1 MKFTKKE
8 QEVLDVFWKMEKPLS
23 VKDITENNPSLN
35 KSTVAVLVRKLNE
48 KGYLKVD
55 SIQKVAKTY
64 AQYFVP
70 TISKEE
76 FLTKDFTKATFKNLI
91 TNFIKKENNP
101 NELKELSKLIQTRIN
116 NLEK

>member
-1 MKFTKKE
+1 MKLTKKE
-8 QEVLDVFWKMEKPLS
+8 QEILDVFWKLGKPLS
-23 VKDITENNPSLN
+23 AKDVTENNPTLN

-70 TISKEE
+70 TVSKEE
-76 FLTKDFTKATFKNLI
+76 FLTRDFTKATFKNLI

>member
-8 QEVLDVFWKMEKPLS
+8 QEVLDVFWEMEKPLS

-35 KSTVAVLVRKLNE
+35 KSTVAILVRKLHE

-64 AQYFVP
+64 AQYYVP
-70 TISKEE
+70 TVSKEE

-91 TNFIKKENNP
+91 TNFIKKEKNH
-101 NELKELSKLIQTRIN
+101 NELNELMELIQN
-116 NLEK
+116 QLDNLEK